1 MHRFERT
8 ASHVWSTQASTM
20 PIQSS
25 TDEQLLEG
33 IRKGDTQAILH
44 LYKTSYYS
52 VEHFVVQNSGSE
64 ADAQDIFQE
73 ALIVLCEK
81 VSQPHF
87 MLTSSLN
94 TFLYSICR
102 RMWLKRL
109 RDSKRHLDVDEFR
122 EFIPMDEDDEDW
134 EAMEQQRRAMHR
146 AMEQLGSPC
155 KELLKAYYFEHRSM
169 QEIAE
174 TFGYTNANN
183 AKTQKYKCLQ
193 RLKRYFFKQTNTE
206 KRE

>member
-1 MHRFERT
+1 MHRFEKIK
-8 ASHVWSTQASTM
+8 SHVSPTQTSTM

-33 IRKGDTQAILH
+33 IRRGDTAAILQ
-44 LYKTSYYS
+44 LYKMSYHS
-52 VEHFVVQNSGSE
+52 VEHFIVQNSGSE

-94 TFLYSICR
+94 TLLYSICR
-102 RMWLKRL
+102 RMWLKHL
-109 RDSKRHLDVDEFR
+109 RDSKRHLDVDDFQ
-122 EFIPMDEDDEDW
+122 EFIPLEEENEDW
-134 EAMEQQRRAMHR
+134 EAMEQQRRAMHQ
-146 AMEQLGSPC
+146 AMEELGSPC

-169 QEIAE
+169 QQIADL
-174 TFGYTNANN
+174 FGYTNAQN
-183 AKTQKYKCLQ
+183 AKNQKYKCLQ
-193 RLKRYFFKQTNTE
+193 RLKRCFFKILDV
-206 KRE
+206 K